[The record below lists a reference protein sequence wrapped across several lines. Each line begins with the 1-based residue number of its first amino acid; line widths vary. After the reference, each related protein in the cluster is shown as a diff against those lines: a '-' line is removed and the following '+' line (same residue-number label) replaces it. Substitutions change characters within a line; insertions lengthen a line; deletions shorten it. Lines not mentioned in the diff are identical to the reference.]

1 MAVSGIQSGYQII
14 DMSSK
19 MAEEASREI
28 QSNQQA
34 LSIPKDNTY
43 DFNQV
48 EFKVSTPPPDSNIDA
63 LTKLTSADKYSKIG
77 TNVIQRDQEMIGT
90 LLDIHV

>member
-1 MAVSGIQSGYQII
+1 MAVSSVQSGYQII

-19 MAEEASREI
+19 MAEEAAHEI
-28 QSNQQA
+28 QRNQQLQA
-34 LSIPKDNTY
+34 MPKDNTY

-48 EFKVSTPPPDSNIDA
+48 EFKASPTPSDIDS
-63 LTKLTSADKYSKIG
+63 LTKLTSAEQYSKIG
-77 TNVIQRDQEMIGT
+77 TNVIQRDQEMIGS